1 MSNSRTNKSIKNT
14 LFAFLA
20 NLIAIIIG
28 FIAQKV
34 FIIILGTEY
43 LGLNGLFTNIV
54 TMLGIAELGIG
65 TAIIYN
71 LYKPLADN
79 DTETIKSLMQFYKKA
94 YRFIAL
100 AISLIGILIMPF
112 LPHLVNDLTINININ
127 IVYLL
132 FILDIICSYLLVYKR
147 SILYADQQNYIV
159 SAVHMIYLIV
169 LNVSQL
175 GILYY
180 TKDYYIYLIIKI
192 VMRILENVIL
202 SIIVN
207 KKYNYLNNK
216 NVKKLDKN
224 IEKDIIKK
232 VKALGIHKTAGF
244 IVSGTDNIIISKFLG
259 IITVGLY
266 SNYYMI
272 INAVQTLFGQ
282 AITALTPSIGNL
294 LISENHKKRYEVF
307 KKIRF
312 ANFWIACIT
321 SIAIL
326 IILPPFITIWI
337 GDKFLLDQ
345 IVLIVLVFNFF
356 QNMMRYSY
364 LSFKEAAGIYYEDR
378 FVPIIESLLNI
389 ILSIIFVK
397 IFGLA
402 GVFLGTIIS
411 GLAIWCYSN
420 PRYVY
425 KNLFNRN
432 YLSYAKETIGYILLF
447 IIIAI
452 ITYLFASLFSFN
464 NIYMTLIINILIC
477 LTIPNIILF
486 ITFHKTDNF
495 KYYINKIKK

>member
-1 MSNSRTNKSIKNT
+1 MDNSRTSKSIKNT
-14 LFAFLA
+14 SFAFLT
-20 NLIAIIIG
+20 NLVAIIIG

-34 FIIILGTEY
+34 FIITLGTEY

-94 YRFIAL
+94 YRVIAL
-100 AISLIGILIMPF
+100 IIFLIGILIMPL
-112 LPHLVNDLTINININ
+112 LPHLINDLTINTNIN

-132 FILDIICSYLLVYKR
+132 FIFDIICSYLLVYKR
-147 SILYADQQNYIV
+147 SILYADQKNYIV
-159 SAVHMIYLIV
+159 NITHMIYLVI
-169 LNVSQL
+169 LNILQL
-175 GILYY
+175 VILYY

-192 VMRILENVIL
+192 IMRILENLIL

-207 KKYNYLNNK
+207 KKYNYLK
-216 NVKKLDKN
+216 DKN
-224 IEKDIIKK
+224 IKTLDQTLEKDIIKK

-244 IVSGTDNIIISKFLG
+244 IVSGTDNIIISKFIG

-272 INAVQTLFGQ
+272 INAIQMLFGQ

-294 LISENHKKRYEVF
+294 LVSESHNKRYDTF

-326 IILPPFITIWI
+326 IIIPSFITIWL
-337 GDKFLLDQ
+337 GDKFLLEQ
-345 IVLIVLVFNFF
+345 TVLIILVFIFF

-402 GVFLGTIIS
+402 GVFLGTVIS
-411 GLAIWCYSN
+411 SLTIWCYSN
-420 PRYVY
+420 PKYIY
-425 KNLFNRN
+425 KNLFNRT
-432 YLSYAKETIGYILLF
+432 YLSYAKETLGYILLF
-447 IIIAI
+447 IITCI
-452 ITYLFASLFSFN
+452 ITYLFSSIFNFN
-464 NIYMTLIINILIC
+464 NIYITLIINILIC

-495 KYYINKIKK
+495 KYYITKIKK